1 MNQRPV
7 RTASINEGTR
17 PGWWLF
23 MLREQL
29 CMTQCSNGVQ
39 MNRSK
44 RFEHFGTLPVAIW
57 RFDTQCLAGRYML
70 CVL

>member
-1 MNQRPV
+1 
-7 RTASINEGTR
+7 
-17 PGWWLF
+17 
-23 MLREQL
+23 
-29 CMTQCSNGVQ
+29 MTQCSNGVQ

-70 CVL
+70 CVV